1 MIQANVSSTHTM
13 VNQRATEI
21 RFKELTL
28 FTDNLG
34 VIASLAAFFAE
45 TSLDSLYI
53 EPETVAK
60 DNPKNTFS
68 IACWALSAVTIS
80 LNLSTLLVAIYTML
94 HGPALAIRGPAGSMP
109 LAVSRIFVQRKL
121 ALRLFWAGLLCKVVQ
136 ATALAAWRYPP
147 VVAAAVAAVFL
158 CFIVATGHCIMR
170 VTRKFSFRRF
180 GLRRED
186 FIEISTFEQRRDDHG
201 LDSPLLHDTHVEMR
215 GWLMKQTVYLK
226 RWNSRFFVLST
237 SGELSWSVSTAAPS
251 RGKLNVVDADV
262 RVAQIQLNTP
272 GVPAYG
278 FSVIRKDAHSS
289 TELIVAT
296 DSIESRTRWMR
307 AILAVRERYFSAYQ
321 QLESSTS
328 PLISN

>member
-60 DNPKNTFS
+60 DDPKNSFS
-68 IACWALSAVTIS
+68 TLCWALSAVTIS
-80 LNLSTLLVAIYTML
+80 LNLLTLLVAIYAML

-121 ALRLFWAGLLCKVVQ
+121 ALRLFWAGLLCKVIQ

-147 VVAAAVAAVFL
+147 VVASACASVFF
-158 CFIVATGHCIMR
+158 CFCVATAHCIRR
-170 VTRKFSFRRF
+170 VTSKFSFRRF

-186 FIEISTFEQRRDDHG
+186 FIEISTFEQRRADRDA
-201 LDSPLLHDTHVEMR
+201 VEPPAAAAEEPETR
-215 GWLMKQTVYLK
+215 GWLMKQTAFLK
-226 RWNSRFFVLST
+226 RWNSRYFVLASN
-237 SGELSWSVSTAAPS
+237 GDLSWSTSTAAPAKGS
-251 RGKLNVVDADV
+251 LSLRDADIQC
-262 RVAQIQLNTP
+262 AQVTLTSP

-278 FSVIRKDAHSS
+278 LAITRRDASFVQ
-289 TELIVAT
+289 EIIVAT
-296 DSIESRTRWMR
+296 DTPEARTRWMR
-307 AILAVRERYFSAYQ
+307 AILAARDRLAANSQNA
-321 QLESSTS
+321 
-328 PLISN
+328 PLIS

>member
-60 DNPKNTFS
+60 DNPKNMFS
-68 IACWALSAVTIS
+68 TICWSLSAVTIS
-80 LNLSTLLVAIYTML
+80 LNLLTLLVAIYTML

-109 LAVSRIFVQRKL
+109 VAVSRIFVQRKL

-136 ATALAAWRYPP
+136 ASALAAWRYPP
-147 VVAAAVAAVFL
+147 VVSAGVASVFFF
-158 CFIVATGHCIMR
+158 FILFTAHCILR
-170 VTRKFSFRRF
+170 VTKKFSFRQF

-186 FIEISTFEQRRDDHG
+186 FIEIGVPSMPPVVQGQSGWLSKQSTFF
-201 LDSPLLHDTHVEMR
+201 
-215 GWLMKQTVYLK
+215 K
-226 RWNSRFFVLST
+226 RFNSRYFVLTDGQLTWST
-237 SGELSWSVSTAAPS
+237 STAGPP
-251 RGKLNVVDADV
+251 RGRLVLKGAQVDV
-262 RVAQIQLNTP
+262 LQIQLNSPHPFGLAITRRD
-272 GVPAYG
+272 GTSA
-278 FSVIRKDAHSS
+278 
-289 TELIVAT
+289 TELVVAT
-296 DSIESRTRWMR
+296 DSEETRTRWMQ
-307 AILAVRERYFSAYQ
+307 AILNVNSYNRGDAGGPSIDDTP
-321 QLESSTS
+321 ST
-328 PLISN
+328 PLI